1 MIDIR
6 QLREE
11 PDAFIQAAQDK
22 HIQAD
27 VERLL
32 QVDAELKE
40 VKSRLQDIATEKN
53 RIGKS
58 VPRLSGDDKAA
69 ALAKLAEF
77 KQQEESLQNK
87 ARDLCPSLRTPAF
100 LSVRTTPKT
109 WNSGGKEK
117 SASSISSPKITS
129 NWACRWV

>member
-58 VPRLSGDDKAA
+58 VPRLSGDDT
-69 ALAKLAEF
+69 
-77 KQQEESLQNK
+77 
-87 ARDLCPSLRTPAF
+87 RCCYRCPSLRTPAF

>member
-87 ARDLCPSLRTPAF
+87 ARDL
-100 LSVRTTPKT
+100 TPKT